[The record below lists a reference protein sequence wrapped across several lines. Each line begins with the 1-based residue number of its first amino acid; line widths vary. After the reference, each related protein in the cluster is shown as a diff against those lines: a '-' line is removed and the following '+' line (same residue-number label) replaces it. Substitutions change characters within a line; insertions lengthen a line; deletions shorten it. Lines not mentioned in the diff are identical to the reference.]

1 MRSGLVVL
9 LSLAGLGAP
18 AGVPG
23 EPQGYRVVVH
33 ASNSV
38 GELSSEDVARLF
50 LKKVRTWPD
59 GRMAAPVDQSVTSP
73 VRASFG
79 RDVLGLSV
87 GAQKD
92 YWLKQT
98 LSGREV
104 PPRALEG
111 DAAVLEFVAAQQ
123 GGIAYV
129 SQETPLPSS
138 VRVLRVAAQCA

>member
-1 MRSGLVVL
+1 MRGLVVL
-9 LSLAGLGAP
+9 LSLLGLRAP
-18 AGVPG
+18 AGDPG
-23 EPQGYRVVVH
+23 EPAGYRVVVH

-38 GELSSEDVARLF
+38 GQLSSEDVARLF

-59 GRMAAPVDQSVTSP
+59 GRLAAPVDQSLTSP
-73 VRASFG
+73 VRANFT
-79 RDVLGLSV
+79 REVLQLSI

-111 DAAVLEFVAAQQ
+111 DAAVLTFVAAQQ
-123 GGIAYV
+123 GAIAYV
-129 SQETPLPSS
+129 SQETPLPPG
-138 VRVLRVAAQCA
+138 VRVLKVAAP

>member
-1 MRSGLVVL
+1 MRNGLL
-9 LSLAGLGAP
+9 FFLSLVGLGSTG
-18 AGVPG
+18 AGPG

-33 ASNSV
+33 ASNPV
-38 GELSSEDVARLF
+38 AQLSADEVARLF

-59 GRMAAPVDQSVTSP
+59 GRMAAPVDQSMTSP
-73 VRASFG
+73 VRASFA
-79 RDVLGLSV
+79 RDVLQLTA

-111 DAAVLEFVAAQQ
+111 DTAVLDFVAAQQ
-123 GGIAYV
+123 GAIAYV
-129 SQETPLPSS
+129 SNDTPLPPS
-138 VRVLRVAAQCA
+138 VRVLKVVAP